1 MSSQSKDK
9 GIGKGNAVSQSSGK
23 PKKKVQFA
31 EKPSYLGEP
40 HPEASTAAQQAEDT
54 AQQRHRQ
61 ETLAGM
67 ADMGSSIRRTILAER
82 AEGPFAHDGNSLPPV
97 SPTKTVQHVNGKH
110 MRVGSR
116 SVEEAQ
122 RSAEGLERV
131 RQSTKK
137 MKSGMAGMED
147 LHERD
152 LLERD

>member
-1 MSSQSKDK
+1 M
-9 GIGKGNAVSQSSGK
+9 
-23 PKKKVQFA
+23 
-31 EKPSYLGEP
+31 
-40 HPEASTAAQQAEDT
+40 
-54 AQQRHRQ
+54 
-61 ETLAGM
+61 
-67 ADMGSSIRRTILAER
+67 
-82 AEGPFAHDGNSLPPV
+82 
-97 SPTKTVQHVNGKH
+97 
-110 MRVGSR
+110 GSR